1 MGELMR
7 FCAGGN
13 RGQVIDACGAI
24 QMCGIGIEDKK
35 LRKSSFRG
43 IIFSAKL
50 KIVFQLV
57 DVFR

>member
-1 MGELMR
+1 
-7 FCAGGN
+7 
-13 RGQVIDACGAI
+13 
-24 QMCGIGIEDKK
+24 MCGIGIEDKK